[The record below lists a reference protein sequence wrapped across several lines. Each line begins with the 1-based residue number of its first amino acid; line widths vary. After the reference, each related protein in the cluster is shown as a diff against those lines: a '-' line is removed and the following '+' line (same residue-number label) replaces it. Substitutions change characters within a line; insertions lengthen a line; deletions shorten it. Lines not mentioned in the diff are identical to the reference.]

1 MLLAHLIQAGYY
13 GHPSGFFYG
22 MSAGTMG
29 SWILII
35 VIGIVGWIVQARLQ
49 SVFAKYARVPFPG
62 GLTGAEVAEKMLR
75 DNGIRNVKV
84 THVAGH
90 LTDHFNPQ
98 TMTVNLSDSV
108 YASRSVAAAAVA
120 AHECGHAVQHARGYA
135 PLELR
140 SQLVPIVNFS
150 ARAATFVLI
159 AGMILLAT
167 TDNAW
172 VCWIGVGLIAVSALF
187 SIVTLPVEYNAS
199 ERALAWLE
207 SSRTMQGAELAQARE
222 ALTWA
227 ARTYLVA
234 ALSAIATVLY
244 YAMLILGRSS
254 ASPSSRRR
262 RSAAFRSAGPTSSR
276 TSSVS
281 TTRKQRTRRCRS
293 STTSSRATSTA
304 SRGSS
309 TPAKRPCRPI
319 RSQRSRLPPTRCP
332 PHRSSLSNGRPP
344 TANRRRSL
352 LRAIPHGY

>member
-1 MLLAHLIQAGYY
+1 MY
-13 GHPSGFFYG
+13 F
-22 MSAGTMG
+22 
-29 SWILII
+29 ILFIAI
-35 VIGIVGWIVQARLQ
+35 AVASYAVQASLK
-49 SVFAKYARVPFPG
+49 SKFSTYSKTPLSNG
-62 GLTGAEVAEKMLR
+62 MTGAQVAEKMLR
-75 DNGIRNVKV
+75 DNGINNVKV
-84 THVAGH
+84 TQIEGQ
-90 LTDHFNPQ
+90 LTDHYNPA
-98 TMTVNLSDSV
+98 TLTVNLSRNV
-108 YASRSVAAAAVA
+108 YYGSSVAAAAVA

-140 SQLVPIVNFS
+140 SQQVPIVNFS

-244 YAMLILGRSS
+244 YAMLILGR
-254 ASPSSRRR
+254 
-262 RSAAFRSAGPTSSR
+262 G
-276 TSSVS
+276 
-281 TTRKQRTRRCRS
+281 
-293 STTSSRATSTA
+293 
-304 SRGSS
+304 
-309 TPAKRPCRPI
+309 
-319 RSQRSRLPPTRCP
+319 
-332 PHRSSLSNGRPP
+332 N
-344 TANRRRSL
+344 NRD
-352 LRAIPHGY
+352 